1 MARMIY
7 YGGEALETV
16 APVKIVDIVDSGVQ
30 IVPKT
35 RDRPIR
41 PGTDFVRNH
50 LSERTITVTFALLTQ
65 DMLARNA
72 QIESLLKWAYS
83 REPKRLELPTKS
95 GRYLMAVCTQLPG
108 PSARQWFESSLTL
121 VFTCY
126 DPFWYDVVEHHANC
140 GDDPFYVNGSGEPV
154 MRIED
159 TLDTAAQ
166 RVYSDGTDTM
176 TFTLVPA
183 GDLVIDLEQQT
194 AKVDGVSCM
203 DQFTFSSSFILPHT
217 GQTTITGS
225 GTVYWRERWL

>member
-1 MARMIY
+1 MISFN
-7 YGGEALETV
+7 GVGMETV
-16 APVKIVDIVDSGVQ
+16 APVCIEDIVVSPIQ
-30 IVPKT
+30 LSPQS
-35 RDRPIR
+35 RQRPVR
-41 PGTDFVRNH
+41 FGADFVRMGGGT
-50 LSERTITVTFALLTQ
+50 RTVTVTFALLTQ
-65 DMLARNA
+65 DILERNA